1 MRVAPALAPRVDTL
15 GSFRPQ
21 LLRFAVRRLGNREHA
36 EDAVQE
42 TLLAALEG
50 LERFGGDSS
59 LGTWLF
65 AILKHKIVD
74 ALRLGSREEPLDGD
88 GDLMHD
94 ASPESELA
102 RRGVLE
108 AVDAALTRL
117 PARAARVFVLRGVL
131 GMDTDEVCRELS
143 ISSANCWVM
152 HHRVRQKLR
161 ACPEVRDAI
170 RSSDPEPEQVRKMPR
185 HAPD

>member
-1 MRVAPALAPRVDTL
+1 MNVASRSTPRGAGRETL
-15 GSFRPQ
+15 GGFRPQ
-21 LLRFAVRRLGNREHA
+21 LLSFAQRRLGNREHA

-50 LERFGGDSS
+50 LERFGGGSS

-74 ALRLGSREEPLDGD
+74 VMRRAPREDPLDG
-88 GDLMHD
+88 GSDLSHD
-94 ASPESELA
+94 ATPESELA
-102 RRGVLE
+102 RRGLLE
-108 AVDAALTRL
+108 AVDAALMRL
-117 PARAARVFVLRGVL
+117 PARAARVFVMRGVM

-152 HHRVRQKLR
+152 HHRARQMLR
-161 ACPEVRDAI
+161 ASPEVRDAI
-170 RSSDPEPEQVRKMPR
+170 LSLEASR
-185 HAPD
+185 